1 MILPPPRSTR
11 TDTLFPSPTPFRS
24 PPVDDEL
31 SAPLTPLPVFDVTPA
46 PAGQQQAASDQP
58 PAVSYRLRV
67 EGFEGTGLGDRF
79 RDLSALEDGDGSA
92 ETAAMIE
99 ARAQADEEIAMRLLH
114 SRGYFD
120 ASLTSALEIG
130 SAEGGARGGQD

>member
-1 MILPPPRSTR
+1 MPSLGADAFTARPAPTTAEDPPARAEP
-11 TDTLFPSPTPFRS
+11 L

-79 RDLSALEDGDGSA
+79 RDLRALEDGDGSA
-92 ETAAMIE
+92 ETAGTQT
-99 ARAQADEEIAMRLLH
+99 ARAQADEELARRLHAPPL
-114 SRGYFD
+114 G
-120 ASLTSALEIG
+120 E
-130 SAEGGARGGQD
+130 ARGGE

>member
-79 RDLSALEDGDGSA
+79 RDLSALEVGDGSA

-99 ARAQADEEIAMRLLH
+99 ARAQADEELAMRSEEH
-114 SRGYFD
+114 TSEIP
-120 ASLTSALEIG
+120 SLMRSWYAVFCLTKQKNAT
-130 SAEGGARGGQD
+130 

>member
-1 MILPPPRSTR
+1 MVP
-11 TDTLFPSPTPFRS
+11 
-24 PPVDDEL
+24 
-31 SAPLTPLPVFDVTPA
+31 
-46 PAGQQQAASDQP
+46 P

-99 ARAQADEEIAMRLLH
+99 ARAQADEELAMRLLH

-120 ASLTSALEIG
+120 ASVTSAMDRPSGPRDEPMRAGITVPPG
-130 SAEGGARGGQD
+130 TPHAPRHTRSAGPP